1 MTSITDTDTE
11 RNDDMKRKLFSW
23 HGYRYAPESFYFSY
37 CGKPLNLPSEKRS
50 DIGYLII
57 CGNKKEAEDEL
68 KRYVRRKQKTSKIA
82 GKCIAFFCENS
93 NEFYFTQNLM
103 YKQGDMERALY
114 CYKEW
119 KRYIIEKNCYIDVG
133 YELTQGEF
141 SPLGDGEN
149 VTSKQ
154 KICRKVDLSRGKI
167 IKIFYPDSQVY
178 I

>member
-1 MTSITDTDTE
+1 MSQEAPPVRKNARWSIT
-11 RNDDMKRKLFSW
+11 
-23 HGYRYAPESFYFSY
+23 
-37 CGKPLNLPSEKRS
+37 
-50 DIGYLII
+50 
-57 CGNKKEAEDEL
+57 
-68 KRYVRRKQKTSKIA
+68 
-82 GKCIAFFCENS
+82 
-93 NEFYFTQNLM
+93 
-103 YKQGDMERALY
+103 
-114 CYKEW
+114 
-119 KRYIIEKNCYIDVG
+119 EKNCYIDVG

>member
-1 MTSITDTDTE
+1 M
-11 RNDDMKRKLFSW
+11 RAAVSW
-23 HGYRYAPESFYFSY
+23 Y
-37 CGKPLNLPSEKRS
+37 KN
-50 DIGYLII
+50 I
-57 CGNKKEAEDEL
+57 
-68 KRYVRRKQKTSKIA
+68 SKIN
-82 GKCIAFFCENS
+82 KEEAFTHAHAVHRS
-93 NEFYFTQNLM
+93 YGRGTLP
-103 YKQGDMERALY
+103 DL
-114 CYKEW
+114 
-119 KRYIIEKNCYIDVG
+119 IEKNCYIDVG